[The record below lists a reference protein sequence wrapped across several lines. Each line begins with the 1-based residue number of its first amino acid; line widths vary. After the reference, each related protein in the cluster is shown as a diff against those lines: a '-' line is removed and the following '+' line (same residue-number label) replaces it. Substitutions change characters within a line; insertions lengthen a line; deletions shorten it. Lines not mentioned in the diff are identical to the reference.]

1 MVQKKIL
8 IIIQARIGSSRL
20 PGKVLKKILG
30 KPILWHI
37 VNRLSSIKNK
47 KIVVATSK
55 SLKDKKIINFCKKN
69 ELDYFVGSE
78 KNVLDRF
85 YKAAIK
91 FKASNIVRITG
102 DCPLID
108 AKIIKRLINFYF
120 SKKFDHVGVTTGA
133 GVNKIKINKFPDG
146 LDAEC
151 FSFLALKKAW
161 SCAKTNI
168 DKEHVTPYI
177 WKRNKKFKIGIL
189 KAKNNY
195 SEFRWTL
202 DNRDDFDLINIIY
215 KNLYKKN
222 KIFYMD
228 DIIKFLKKNPNIS
241 DLNKKH
247 IGKERYKDI

>member
-1 MVQKKIL
+1 MVPKKIL

-47 KIVVATSK
+47 KIIIATSK
-55 SLKDKKIINFCKKN
+55 NPKDKKVINFCKKN
-69 ELDYFVGSE
+69 KLDYFVGSE

-91 FKASNIVRITG
+91 FKALNIVRITG

-108 AKIIKRLINFYF
+108 AKIIGGLIDLYF

-133 GVNKIKINKFPDG
+133 GVNKIKMNKFPDG

-161 SCAKTNI
+161 SNAKTNI
-168 DKEHVTPYI
+168 EKEHVTPYI
-177 WKRNKKFKIGIL
+177 WKRPKKFKIGIL

-202 DNRDDFDLINIIY
+202 DNKDDFNLINIIY

-222 KIFYMD
+222 KIFYMN
-228 DIIKFLKKNPNIS
+228 DIIRFLKKNPVIS
-241 DLNKKH
+241 NLNKKH
-247 IGKERYKDI
+247 IGKEKYKNI